1 MKGLD
6 ARLRA
11 RWDAIIESE
20 GRTLGLSDCR
30 PFLENKMVNDIFYE
44 GKFKGR
50 DCIVKCSSKA
60 PDSIANEYEINSR
73 LYSINSQVFP
83 QPYAYYSTIDGK
95 MAFVVTERIKSPP
108 GRAGASF
115 VNDVLEMADAL
126 KKTGI
131 VHRDIFLDNIILGE
145 DGHWRLIDFQF
156 AVDRNSFSECVWMR
170 RRWKYRYVVFGVNRN
185 LPRGVWNDFLAL
197 AELLEA
203 RSDDFVA
210 LEAAKKLRNES
221 EEMFAI
227 DRPDA
232 LTALRLKFYRY
243 SLRIQR
249 MMHRSNPEKFRRITH
264 RLKVLETL

>member
-20 GRTLGLSDCR
+20 GHALGLTGCR

-50 DCIVKCSSKA
+50 DCIVKCSSKS
-60 PDSIANEYEINSR
+60 PDSIANEYKMNCR
-73 LYSINSQVFP
+73 LYSTNSRVFP
-83 QPYAYYSTIDGK
+83 QPYAYYATDDGK
-95 MAFVVTERIKSPP
+95 MAFIVTERIKPP
-108 GRAGASF
+108 IKHTNASF
-115 VNDVLEMADAL
+115 AHDVLEIAAAL

-131 VHRDIFLDNIILGE
+131 VHRDIFMDNILLGE

-156 AVDRNSFSECVWMR
+156 AVDRNSFSECAWMR

-185 LPRGVWNDFLAL
+185 LPRGEWNDFLAF

-203 RSDDFVA
+203 RIDDPVA
-210 LEAAKKLRNES
+210 LEAAKKLRTES
-221 EEMFAI
+221 GEMSAI
-227 DRPDA
+227 DPPDA
-232 LTALRLKFYRY
+232 FTALRLRLYRC
-243 SLRIQR
+243 SLWIQR
-249 MMHRSNPEKFRRITH
+249 AVHRSNPEKLRRITH
-264 RLKVLETL
+264 RLKVLKTL